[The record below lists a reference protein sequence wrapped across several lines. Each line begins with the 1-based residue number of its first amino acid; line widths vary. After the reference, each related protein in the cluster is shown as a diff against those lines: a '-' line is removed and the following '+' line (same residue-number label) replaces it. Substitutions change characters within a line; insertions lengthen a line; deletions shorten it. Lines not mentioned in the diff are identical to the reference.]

1 MYFEKS
7 RIIRVERIF
16 KEVIRMTGTITVIL
30 VFSIPL
36 VAIIT
41 NHFQKQTKMKQEIL
55 KHELE
60 LERLKNQNYL
70 IETEKMKLELEK
82 MTIEQKDG
90 LQIK

>member
-1 MYFEKS
+1 LYFEKS
-7 RIIRVERIF
+7 RIIRGRKIY

-41 NHFQKQTKMKQEIL
+41 SHFQKQTKMKQEML
-55 KHELE
+55 KDELE

-82 MTIEQKDG
+82 MTIEQKSD